1 MKRNPP
7 VCLWHVLAV
16 FSLSFLASCGSS
28 ADKAQT
34 AGLQQKADELK
45 SQADQLA
52 AEAAGIQLKIKDLG
66 SEATNGPEVLAGLMV
81 KEKDVTAEGA
91 RLTTL
96 VEDLEKAN
104 EKLVKEKEEFIRKY
118 AKP

>member
-1 MKRNPP
+1 MKRNSQ
-7 VCLWHVLAV
+7 VRIWRVLAF
-16 FSLSFLASCGSS
+16 FSLGFLASCGSS

-34 AGLQQKADELK
+34 AASQQQADELK

-66 SEATNGPEVLAGLMV
+66 TEDTNGPEVLAGLMV
-81 KEKDVTAEGA
+81 KEKEIAAEST

-96 VEDLEKAN
+96 VEDLETAN
-104 EKLVKEKEEFIRKY
+104 LKLTREKEEFGRKY
-118 AKP
+118 LKP